1 LAVEPSFDDELLITI
16 MDEKGDFIPPFRQKK
31 SGLLQDGTKGKDSF
45 EHTKKA
51 NVLEGKVPVSGSGD
65 SE

>member
-31 SGLLQDGTKGKDSF
+31 SGLLQEGTKGKDSL

-51 NVLEGKVPVSGSGD
+51 N
-65 SE
+65 